1 MKILVLGDSYC
12 PSSALRPAFDGLAA
26 DHDITFADLL
36 DEPAWQPATA
46 SDRAIKE
53 YLGSPRQVIEHLD
66 GHEVLV
72 MQAAPV
78 TDEVFAAEP
87 GLRLVCV
94 ARGGPVNVD
103 VAAATRRGIPIV
115 ITPGKNA
122 QAVTELVFAMMVML
136 ARKIPA
142 VTRYLEGGGA
152 LARDNYEGAAWF
164 GHELRGRTLG
174 LVGFGQVGGR
184 VARLGV
190 AWGMRVLVHDP
201 FVDGAVIQAA
211 GAEPAGIEQ
220 VIATSDF
227 ISLHARAT
235 AENRGMIG
243 RDELARM
250 KRGVIFINTARD
262 TLVDEDA
269 LYDALRSGQ
278 VGGAGLDLVRPPR
291 ADEPL
296 ELGRRHRLFDMPNVV
311 VVAHIGGST
320 GETLLRGGEMAAAE
334 IARFAAGERLAN
346 VANRA
351 ALEARAAE
359 TGGPQAAPEVPSR
372 A

>member
-1 MKILVLGDSYC
+1 MRILVLGDSYC

-26 DHDITFADLL
+26 DHEITFADLR
-36 DEPAWQPATA
+36 DEPAWQPS
-46 SDRAIKE
+46 SDSERRIKE
-53 YLGSPRQVIEHLD
+53 YLGSPRQVIEQLH
-66 GHEVLV
+66 GHDVLV

-78 TDEVFAAEP
+78 TDEVFAAHPE
-87 GLRLVCV
+87 LRLLCV

-103 VAAATRRGIPIV
+103 VAAATGRGIPV
-115 ITPGKNA
+115 VTTPGKNA
-122 QAVTELVFAMMVML
+122 QAVTELAFALMVML
-136 ARKIPA
+136 ARKIPL

-174 LVGFGQVGGR
+174 LIGFGQVGGR

-190 AWGMRVLVHDP
+190 AWGMRVVVHDP
-201 FVDGAVIQAA
+201 FVDADAIEAA
-211 GAEPAGIEQ
+211 GAAPVDLDRLIVDA
-220 VIATSDF
+220 DF

-243 RDELARM
+243 REQFARM

-278 VGGAGLDLVRPPR
+278 VGGAGLDLIRPPGL
-291 ADEPL
+291 DEPL
-296 ELGRRHRLFDMPNVV
+296 ELGRRHRLLDIPNVV
-311 VVAHIGGST
+311 IVAHIGGST

-334 IARFAAGERLAN
+334 IGRFAAGERLVN

-351 ALEARAAE
+351 ALEARTVEKAAA
-359 TGGPQAAPEVPSR
+359 GAPGVHSR
-372 A
+372 D

>member
-12 PSSALRPAFDGLAA
+12 PSSALRPAFDRLVEGHEVTL
-26 DHDITFADLL
+26 ADLD
-36 DEPAWQPATA
+36 DEPGWQPATT
-46 SDRAIKE
+46 SDRAIRE

-66 GHEVLV
+66 GHDVLV

-78 TDEVFAAEP
+78 TDEVFEAHP

-103 VAAATRRGIPIV
+103 VGAATRHGIPVV

-122 QAVTELVFAMMVML
+122 QAVTELTFALMTML
-136 ARKIPA
+136 ARRIPA

-152 LARDNYEGAAWF
+152 LARDNYEGAMWF

-174 LVGFGQVGGR
+174 LVGFGQVGSR
-184 VARLGV
+184 VASLAL

-201 FVDGAVIQAA
+201 FVDDTAVRAA
-211 GAEPAGIEQ
+211 GAEPVELRALIEE
-220 VIATSDF
+220 SDF
-227 ISLHARAT
+227 ISLHARAS
-235 AENRGMIG
+235 AENRGIIG
-243 RDELARM
+243 REQFARM
-250 KRGVIFINTARD
+250 KPGVIFVNTARD

-269 LYDALRSGQ
+269 LYDALHSGQ

-296 ELGRRHRLFDMPNVV
+296 ELGRRHRLLDHPNVV
-311 VVAHIGGST
+311 LVAHIGGST

-334 IARFAAGERLAN
+334 IARFAAGDPLVN

-351 ALEARAAE
+351 ALEAARAVNE
-359 TGGPQAAPEVPSR
+359 AP
-372 A
+372 AHA